1 MTHIFGTHRSA
12 VQRLRL
18 YLDPRLGAGNFF
30 WHTLAVATDADRPI
44 VFHTGSGPGGGAGG
58 PDRPGPG
65 NEAAG
70 LSLNDMRIRIIRY
83 AHWYRTQGVVPR
95 SHVGVHT
102 RDGLE
107 NLLHYIAVTSLGAV
121 PVHANARMP
130 VDVAADYFAR
140 TRVSVLVGDR
150 DLLDG
155 CAAEWKEAPAGQRP
169 EAVVVEDVA
178 VLRESA
184 PKPPG
189 PLSGFP
195 YRHAADDLVL
205 ISHSSGTTGR
215 PKAPMFLHRSFFAG
229 RWERLWAFPS
239 LRCDRLL
246 SALPASHSAG
256 LAHLSMAIT
265 LGLPTMILDDTSGAA
280 VVRAVNAFRPT
291 MVLGFPIA
299 LAGIPTSDIT
309 PEAARAV
316 HTWSGMG
323 DASHEHHIRALT
335 EVGAHPAPGG
345 RAGGSVY
352 RDGLGSSEMG
362 MVLFTQIH
370 TPGARSEGRCVG
382 LPTSV
387 VERAAVFDDDG
398 RELPRGRP
406 GRLGVRAPSVTPG
419 YWDDPGL
426 TERSLIDGHFL
437 TGDIVRCDA
446 QGRWYHLDREPD
458 VIHSADGPV
467 YSLPLEEVVL
477 LETGALDC
485 AVVAVDDPDD
495 PSATCPAAVVLPQ
508 DTTGAAPED
517 LLERCNAGLR
527 RRKLPIL
534 RALLVVGDRD
544 GLPVGP
550 TGKVL
555 KRTLRD
561 RHRHLLTEGAPTGAV
576 APSDPRVDAAPPGAA
591 TSAAPTV
598 AGTRDGSTT

>member
-1 MTHIFGTHRSA
+1 M
-12 VQRLRL
+12 QRLRL

-44 VFHTGSGPGGGAGG
+44 VFSGGAGRA
-58 PDRPGPG
+58 PAGPG
-65 NEAAG
+65 SRDEARG

-83 AHWYRTQGVVPR
+83 AHWYRTHGVVPR

-130 VDVAADYFAR
+130 VEVAADYFAR
-140 TRVSVLVGDR
+140 TKISVLVGDR
-150 DLLDG
+150 DLVDG
-155 CAAEWKEAPAGQRP
+155 CAAGWNGRPAGQRP
-169 EAVVVEDVA
+169 EAVVMEDVA
-178 VLRESA
+178 VLRETA

-239 LRCDRLL
+239 LRSDRLL

-265 LGLPTMILDDTSGAA
+265 LGLPTMILDDTSGDA

-309 PEAARAV
+309 PEAARTV

-335 EVGAHPAPGG
+335 EVGAHPVPGG

-362 MVLFTQIH
+362 MVLFTQVH
-370 TPGARSEGRCVG
+370 TPAARSGERCVG
-382 LPTSV
+382 RPTSV
-387 VERAAVFDDDG
+387 VERAAVFGDDG
-398 RELPRGRP
+398 SELPRGRP

-437 TGDIVRCDA
+437 TGDIARCDA
-446 QGRWYHLDREPD
+446 EGRWYHLDREPD

-485 AVVAVDDPDD
+485 AVIAVDDPDR
-495 PSATCPAAVVLPQ
+495 PSAACPAAVVLAQ
-508 DTTGAAPED
+508 DTAGADPED
-517 LLERCNAGLR
+517 LLERCNAALR
-527 RRKLPIL
+527 HRKSQTL
-534 RALLVVGDRD
+534 RALVVVADRD

-555 KRTLRD
+555 KRELRD
-561 RHRHLLTEGAPTGAV
+561 RHRHLLTEAAPTGAV
-576 APSDPRVDAAPPGAA
+576 ALANPHDDAAPADAA
-591 TSAAPTV
+591 TSAAPPV
-598 AGTRDGSTT
+598 TRTPGRSTT